1 MSPENEVL
9 PSFLEAGLDF
19 GGPNFWRKITIFPV
33 GPGLR
38 FRGCLCWLGG
48 IYLKVCLDLFFRGRL
63 DISGAAS
70 ERDMTAFLAGPP
82 FSRSGSVGYF
92 VG

>member
-48 IYLKVCLDLFFRGRL
+48 IYLKVCLGLFFRGPAL
-63 DISGAAS
+63 WDTFYPAW
-70 ERDMTAFLAGPP
+70 DDFYPTDL
-82 FSRSGSVGYF
+82 VG
-92 VG
+92 